1 MAGGGVG
8 MMSAVVEIGAADVGV
23 VAGTTT
29 PSMST
34 AVSATGVAMDGV
46 GAFFEYFFSFL
57 AFPFMLGPAVRVKWL
72 TAAMPTGEE
81 NATLPAPKRAR
92 AMMQK
97 GSELLTPFS
106 EVARNPSV
114 NIWWT
119 GAVQKRGFRR
129 AAAQD
134 CAR

>member
-1 MAGGGVG
+1 
-8 MMSAVVEIGAADVGV
+8 
-23 VAGTTT
+23 
-29 PSMST
+29 MST

-81 NATLPAPKRAR
+81 NATLPAPRRAR

-97 GSELLTPFS
+97 GPNDTFRRSRQEPKREYLVDGRGSE
-106 EVARNPSV
+106 
-114 NIWWT
+114 
-119 GAVQKRGFRR
+119 AVFRR